1 MSSWISGDRR
11 RRRVVLA
18 CAHETATS
26 ITRVPGVETLVGVLL
41 FRRAG
46 RRASLKSDAVATAHQ
61 GRQQSCRSQSLRPR
75 VRRVNSFCQAHLQ
88 KRKRPRRH
96 RTQNR
101 HPSARSKIAQP
112 SRIVLPQLPSPPK
125 SQGAC
130 RQKSPRKTE
139 NAHFK
144 FRRFSSVLQN
154 SSSPKSDVGN
164 VPAGTLRHRMRTAKP

>member
-1 MSSWISGDRR
+1 MRTHEKTSS
-11 RRRVVLA
+11 
-18 CAHETATS
+18 T
-26 ITRVPGVETLVGVLL
+26 TRVPGVETRVGVLL

-46 RRASLKSDAVATAHQ
+46 RRANVKSDAVATAHQ

-75 VRRVNSFCQAHLQ
+75 VRRVNSFCQARLQ
-88 KRKRPRRH
+88 KRKRPRRP

-101 HPSARSKIAQP
+101 HPSARSKIAEP
-112 SRIVLPQLPSPPK
+112 SRIVLPQSPSPSK

-130 RQKSPRKTE
+130 RQKSQKKIE

-154 SSSPKSDVGN
+154 SSSPKTDVGN
-164 VPAGTLRHRMRTAKP
+164 VPAGTLGHRMRTAKP